1 MNASDGFNLHIGGV
15 EPKAGWK
22 ILNIQ
27 PLPGVDFVGD
37 CTDLSQFADNSADR
51 IYASHVYEHLS
62 YQNDLLKALGEAF
75 RVVRPGGSFMIGV
88 PDLEVLSRF
97 ILDRS
102 LSVDERFHIQRMI
115 MGGQMDAHDFHKTGF
130 TFDILAAMLK
140 QSGFS
145 RIERVHR
152 FGLFRDITELRFRN
166 QMISLNVIARK

>member
-1 MNASDGFNLHIGGV
+1 
-15 EPKAGWK
+15 
-22 ILNIQ
+22 
-27 PLPGVDFVGD
+27 
-37 CTDLSQFADNSADR
+37 
-51 IYASHVYEHLS
+51 
-62 YQNDLLKALGEAF
+62 
-75 RVVRPGGSFMIGV
+75 
-88 PDLEVLSRF
+88 
-97 ILDRS
+97 
-102 LSVDERFHIQRMI
+102 